1 MSQVPAATRRY
12 LRRFMPTMATYMAAL
27 FFANWAIRQWD
38 PQGAALVLL
47 SVLPALPIVILLW
60 VIGRLIVETTD
71 EYVRQTMVTA
81 MLGGTGLM
89 LAVTTV
95 WGFLED
101 GGVLP
106 HLPAYWAF
114 VLWCAGWG
122 ITQCVLAL
130 RERAGGEA

>member
-1 MSQVPAATRRY
+1 MTKMPAATRRY
-12 LRRFMPTMATYMAAL
+12 LRRFMPTMAAYVGAL
-27 FFANWAIRQWD
+27 FFTNWAIRTWE
-38 PQGAALVLL
+38 PQGALLVLL

-71 EYVRQTMVTA
+71 EYIRQAMVTA
-81 MLGGTGLM
+81 MLGGTGFL
-89 LAVTTV
+89 LAVTTI

-122 ITQCVLAL
+122 ITQFVMAL
-130 RERAGGEA
+130 RERGGCEA